1 MSKGLRTRREIVDR
15 ALAMALDVGLEGVT
29 LGTLATELELSKS
42 GLFAHFRSKETLQ
55 LAVVAEAVERFSSV
69 VVVPALALPR
79 GEPRVVGLF
88 ERFLLWVQGIPG
100 EAGGPPMFGGNRCI
114 FMALSEE
121 YDDRPGEI
129 RDALVRAQRDWRA
142 TIDRSARVAMDE
154 GHFRADLDPTQFAFE
169 FMGVVMTFKH
179 ALKLLD
185 DADAESRARVA
196 FEGLLARSRRARGA
210 RSAG

>member
-15 ALAMALDVGLEGVT
+15 ALAMALDVGLESVT

-100 EAGGPPMFGGNRCI
+100 DGEGAPMFGGNRCI

-142 TIDRSARVAMDE
+142 TIERSARVAMDE
-154 GHFRADLDPTQFAFE
+154 GHFRADLDATQFAFE

-179 ALKLLD
+179 TLKLLD
-185 DADAESRARVA
+185 DPGAESRARVA
-196 FEGLLARSRRARGA
+196 FEGLLARSRRGR
-210 RSAG
+210 R

>member
-15 ALAMALDVGLEGVT
+15 ALAMALDVGLESVT

-55 LAVVAEAVERFSSV
+55 LAVVAEAVERFTST

-88 ERFLLWVQGIPG
+88 ERFLLWVQGVPAEEDG
-100 EAGGPPMFGGNRCI
+100 APMFGGNRCI

-142 TIDRSARVAMDE
+142 TIERSARVAMDA
-154 GHFRADLDPTQFAFE
+154 GHFRADLDATQFAFE

-196 FEGLLARSRRARGA
+196 FEGLLARSRRGR
-210 RSAG
+210 R

>member
-15 ALAMALDVGLEGVT
+15 ALAMALDVGLESVT

-55 LAVVAEAVERFSSV
+55 LAVVAEAVERFSTI

-88 ERFLLWVQGIPG
+88 ERFLLWVQGVPG
-100 EAGGPPMFGGNRCI
+100 DAGGPPVFGGNRCI

-142 TIDRSARVAMDE
+142 TIERAARVAMDE

-185 DADAESRARVA
+185 DPGAESRARVA
-196 FEGLLARSRRARGA
+196 FEGLLARSRRGR
-210 RSAG
+210 R